1 MKAVLAF
8 FVFLIIL
15 ISASAVIDVQITG
28 KKVPSSITNVH
39 SYQQKDM
46 YTIDEGKPQGFTSPL
61 RLNHTR
67 GAITFKQDGGK
78 APKTG
83 EWYFFNTTTTPG
95 SVQTYSTPTGGAV
108 VYKTEKTSITG
119 IIVALVILLSIA
131 SLFFILKGTTNT
143 QTKVIFV
150 AATLIIMAFATMKV
164 SQPTG
169 YAIQEY
175 PIEEYQVQP
184 ETITP
189 SGNSIVNAFTLTWT
203 NGGPVTF
210 LPQGPYQC
218 SDGINNDFEDSLIDC
233 ADPGCHT
240 DGNASN
246 PNSCDPNDDLEM
258 NMLEYD
264 HPPVVDNQIDVYDIV
279 SWIQYYNGDTTVL
292 THCTSLTCTNQ
303 IGTANCV
310 GNVDPNKDTLVNAV
324 DMTYLQSAELN
335 NADSRTIPAPGIN
348 QSICFN
354 PI

>member
-1 MKAVLAF
+1 MKAVLTF
-8 FVFLIIL
+8 FVFLII
-15 ISASAVIDVQITG
+15 IVSVSAVIDVQING
-28 KKVPSSITNVH
+28 KKIPSSITNVH

-61 RLNHTR
+61 KLNQTR
-67 GAITFKQDGGK
+67 GAITFKQDGK

-95 SVQTYSTPTGGAV
+95 SIQTYSTPTGGAI
-108 VYKTEKTSITG
+108 VYETEKTSITA

-169 YAIQEY
+169 YAVQEY
-175 PIEEYQVQP
+175 PILEYLP

-189 SGNSIVNAFTLTWT
+189 SANSIVNAFTLTWT

-210 LPQGPYQC
+210 LPQGPYEC

-246 PNSCDPNDDLEM
+246 PNSCDPTDDLEM

-264 HPPVVDNQIDVYDIV
+264 NPPVIDNQIDVYDIV
-279 SWIQYYNGDTTVL
+279 NWIQYYNGNTSVL
-292 THCTSLTCTNQ
+292 VHCTTLTCTNQ
-303 IGTANCV
+303 IGTAKCV
-310 GNVDPNKDTLVNAV
+310 GNVDPNKDVLVNPA

-335 NADSRTIPAPGIN
+335 NTDSRTIPSPGIN